1 VSVHAQLAH
10 ELFGVTV
17 EPAQNA
23 HTWHPDVRF
32 FSLKK
37 DGQQKAFFYLDPYS
51 RPAGAHAMLITAL
64 NLCVP
69 PAVFP
74 PRLASGPPHM
84 WHLSAPCPHRGE
96 TFLLFLHESQ
106 ENNVLVAVAEK
117 RGGAWMDEVVGQ
129 SRLLAPPGQA
139 LRLPVAHMVWIIS
152 PASATAN
159 PLADARRLG

>member
-1 VSVHAQLAH
+1 MLSWLGAWSAPAQLAH

-17 EPAQNA
+17 EPAQNE

-51 RPAGAHAMLITAL
+51 RPAGACPSPLMLDFL
-64 NLCVP
+64 
-69 PAVFP
+69 
-74 PRLASGPPHM
+74 LASALHFSGILAVPCCPQYVYITHIPEPH
-84 WHLSAPCPHRGE
+84 CN
-96 TFLLFLHESQ
+96 ESCH
-106 ENNVLVAVAEK
+106 VMVVSEK

-139 LRLPVAHMVWIIS
+139 LRLPVAHMVRLS
-152 PASATAN
+152 L
-159 PLADARRLG
+159 PLLLPLGKSQ